1 MRSVLLI
8 PFLMLAGCAS
18 TSGVPEGVEWVAVR
32 DLNDR
37 FSDPDDPT
45 NRPALVRHTPPGMI
59 RQVDVSHD
67 GRPDW
72 LIDYSAASASEW
84 CGTGGCLR
92 RLYVSGPDGLIRAM
106 DAQVLASTVDEA
118 GIGVMVHASYCE
130 PERDVCLKSLVWDAA
145 AGRLVPAHP
154 DDAGWDPLGASN

>member
-1 MRSVLLI
+1 MRSILLT
-8 PFLMLAGCAS
+8 LSLLLAACGTA
-18 TSGVPEGVEWVAVR
+18 SGVPEGVEWVAVR

-37 FSDPDDPT
+37 FADADDPT
-45 NRPALVRHTPPGMI
+45 NRPALIRHAPPGMI

-72 LIDYSAASASEW
+72 LIDYSEAAASEW

-106 DAQVLASTVDEA
+106 DAQVLSLDVEA
-118 GIGVMVHASYCE
+118 LELRVTLHPVHCQNA
-130 PERDVCLKSLVWDAA
+130 RDACSELLVWDTD
-145 AGRLVPAHP
+145 AGRLVPSAGGA
-154 DDAGWDPLGASN
+154 AGWDPLGASN